1 ARQLVVERLRDAQ
14 LPDGVTPSLG
24 PLSGGIGELFRY
36 TLVSDSYDAMR
47 LRELQDWVM
56 TPRLLQVP
64 GVADVVTFGGLVR
77 QYQIVLDPRALDKY
91 RFSVRQ
97 IADAIRNNNRNAG
110 GALLDLGEQS
120 LAIRGSGLIRSTEDI
135 ESIVIDAQ
143 KGVPIFVRDVGR
155 VKVGA
160 QPQT

>member
-1 ARQLVVERLRDAQ
+1 
-14 LPDGVTPSLG
+14 
-24 PLSGGIGELFRY
+24 
-36 TLVSDSYDAMR
+36 
-47 LRELQDWVM
+47 
-56 TPRLLQVP
+56 
-64 GVADVVTFGGLVR
+64 
-77 QYQIVLDPRALDKY
+77 
-91 RFSVRQ
+91 
-97 IADAIRNNNRNAG
+97 DAIRNNNRNAG

-160 QPQT
+160 QPQTGIFGTDRRVTPNGGVEGIVLMRRWENPSEVLAALHAAVAELNTTRLPRGVRIVPIYDRTDLIKNTLHTVSRVLLEGLVVVVTVLL